1 MTLGYKL
8 RATHS
13 MINHPGQGLE
23 RLRGRRDRRRD
34 LRELTHLTSTVSEL
48 YETVAEWSLHLHN
61 ALRQP
66 WPCQEADG
74 FEQLWTRTITELRTV
89 GMRVGMLSYGGWNDG
104 DRAFAEAIWCVVA
117 HLRPE
122 RVVETGVAHG
132 LTSRIILEGLERN
145 RKGRLWSIDL
155 PAVDSALHPQIGVA
169 VPRHLR
175 SRWTFLS
182 GTSRDQLPPLLAEL
196 GEIDLFVHDSLHT
209 GRNQR
214 FELEL
219 AWAHTRPGGAVVI
232 DDIDQ
237 SLAFRTFLDRTSSRG
252 WLAAKHVTGGG
263 LWGVSVKSD
272 DASGAPPRRLTSH
285 ISPNHTT
292 AQVDG
297 QGRARGTRRV
307 ARPVTVAAREP
318 SERLRALA
326 PWGKGPTLRER
337 WSTAL
342 EVAVV
347 RQIAQVVRT
356 LALEEVRLLEVD
368 ARHGRDTLRYRDETF
383 RAGRPMIYAEQD
395 LRDPEARAETDIA
408 VVDLEKARFP
418 APDDFFD
425 LVVWNRGLVRLKNP
439 VPALQEVRRV
449 LRPGG
454 ILVVAVPNLAAL
466 HNRLLLLAG
475 RQPTTHVKN
484 GQYVRGFTCRS
495 MRRLLQH
502 DLGFLVQQFAGVGVA
517 PFTGADAPSPLRGLA
532 DTIVWVLRKPGAVG

>member
-8 RATHS
+8 RAAHS
-13 MINHPGQGLE
+13 MISHPRQGLE

-34 LRELTHLTSTVSEL
+34 LRQLTRLTSTVSEL
-48 YETVAEWSLHLHN
+48 YETVADWSLHLHK
-61 ALRQP
+61 ALGQP

-74 FEQLWTRTITELRTV
+74 FEQVWTRTVTELRTV

-145 RKGRLWSIDL
+145 GTGRLWSIDL
-155 PAVDSALHPQIGVA
+155 PAVDSALHSQIGVA
-169 VPRHLR
+169 VPDRLR
-175 SRWTFLS
+175 SRWTFLK
-182 GTSRDQLPPLLAEL
+182 GTSRDRFPPLLAEL
-196 GEIDLFVHDSLHT
+196 GEIDVFIHDSLHT

-214 FELEL
+214 FELES
-219 AWAHTRPGGAVVI
+219 AWPHTRPGGAVVI

-237 SLAFRTFLDRTSSRG
+237 SLAFRTFLDRVSSQG

-272 DASGAPPRRLTSH
+272 DPARPTPRRSTSH
-285 ISPNHTT
+285 TSRSQT
-292 AQVDG
+292 AAPVDG
-297 QGRARGTRRV
+297 QAQAWGTGWV
-307 ARPVTVAAREP
+307 ARPAAVRSTVVEA
-318 SERLRALA
+318 
-326 PWGKGPTLRER
+326 
-337 WSTAL
+337 
-342 EVAVV
+342 AVV
-347 RQIAQVVRT
+347 RQIAQAVRT

-383 RAGRPMIYAEQD
+383 RPGRPMIYAEQD
-395 LRDPEARAETDIA
+395 LRGPEARVETDIA
-408 VVDLEKARFP
+408 VMDLDEARFP

-425 LVVWNRGLVRLKNP
+425 LAVWNQGLVRLKNP

-454 ILVVAVPNLAAL
+454 VFVVAIPNLAAL
-466 HNRLLLLAG
+466 HNRLLLLGG
-475 RQPTTHVKN
+475 RQPTTHVNN
-484 GQYVRGFTCRS
+484 GQQFGSYTCRS
-495 MRRLLQH
+495 MRKLLEQ
-502 DLGFLVQQFAGVGVA
+502 DLGFLVQQFAGVGLAPLTAVA
-517 PFTGADAPSPLRGLA
+517 PSALRSLA
-532 DTIVWVLRKPGAVG
+532 DTVVWVLRKPGAVD